1 MKVSTSQ
8 MFLSTSSQLA
18 KQSGRINEL
27 QAKISTGEKLL
38 SPSEEPQRAALINQL
53 ESTASQIST
62 YQKNL
67 DKVDGR
73 LSIEEAI
80 LTSVYN
86 IMGRIRDLSLAG
98 ASGTYSQGD
107 KAIVVQEIRGL
118 RDELLSLA
126 NSQDSG
132 GNYIFAG
139 TKVTTVPYQENAAGE
154 VSYYG
159 DSSSAVVSTGPN
171 SNVKLN
177 RPGSEVF
184 SKVTDGGVDYSFFD
198 VIDGM
203 ADALM
208 GTAKQETVSASF
220 ATSETQLNSGDVFN
234 LEVSVGKTT
243 PVDTV
248 INVATD
254 TPEGI
259 VTAINES
266 STGLTA
272 TLVKEDPASDEVRIY
287 IEGPAGEEGVFTIS
301 TAAGAPGT
309 FPNITF
315 SNNDAIQRGIGR
327 VSESKN
333 LATDALVG
341 IGVSMSVVNE
351 KKDVN
356 EERDLAIKKLISS
369 EKDLDYALA
378 VTELSSEIIALEA
391 LQSSFAKIS
400 QMSLFDYLR

>member
-1 MKVSTSQ
+1 

-80 LTSVYN
+80 LTSVDN
-86 IMGRIRDLSLAG
+86 IMGRIRDLSLAA
-98 ASGTYSQGD
+98 ASGTYSAGD
-107 KAIVVQEIRGL
+107 KAIVVQEMRGL

-184 SKVTDGGVDYSFFD
+184 SKVTDVGVDYSFFD
-198 VIDGM
+198 VLDGM
-203 ADALM
+203 ANALM
-208 GTAKQETVSASF
+208 GTAKQETVSAIFS
-220 ATSETQLNSGDVFN
+220 TSATQLNSGDVFN

-243 PVDTV
+243 PVDTI

-272 TLVKEDPASDEVRIY
+272 KLVKEDITSDEVRIY

-301 TAAGAPGT
+301 TAAGVPAT

-315 SNNDAIQRGIGR
+315 TNNDAIQRGIGR

-356 EERDLAIKKLISS
+356 EERDLAVKKLISS

>member
-8 MFLSTSSQLA
+8 MFLSTSTQLA
-18 KQSGRINEL
+18 KQSSRINEL

-53 ESTASQIST
+53 ESTASQIVHF
-62 YQKNL
+62 QKNL

-73 LSIEEAI
+73 LSIEESI
-80 LTSVYN
+80 LTSVDN
-86 IMGRIRDLSLAG
+86 IMARIRDLSIAG
-98 ASGTYSQGD
+98 ASGTYSPSD
-107 KAIVVQEIRGL
+107 KAIVVHEIRGL
-118 RDELLSLA
+118 RDELMSLA

-139 TKVTTVPYQENAAGE
+139 TKVTTKPYQEDAAGLI
-154 VSYYG
+154 SYHG

-171 SNVKLN
+171 STVKLN
-177 RPGSEVF
+177 RPGEEVF

-208 GTAKQETVSASF
+208 GTAKQETVSTTF
-220 ATSETQLNSGDVFN
+220 ATKATVLNSGGAFN
-234 LEVSVGKTT
+234 LSISVGKTSPT
-243 PVDTV
+243 SST
-248 INVATD
+248 INVTTD
-254 TPEGI
+254 TPEG
-259 VTAINES
+259 VVAAINAS
-266 STGLTA
+266 STGLKA
-272 TLVKEDPASDEVRIY
+272 KLAKENPNSDVVRIY
-287 IEGPAGEEGVFTIS
+287 IEGAGGAEGVFTIS
-301 TAAGAPGT
+301 ST
-309 FPNITF
+309 PNLGF
-315 SNNDAIQRGIGR
+315 SNSDLIQKGIGR
-327 VSESKN
+327 ISESKN
-333 LATDALVG
+333 YTTDALVD

-369 EKDLDYALA
+369 EKDLDYANA

-391 LQSSFAKIS
+391 LQSSFAKIECP
-400 QMSLFDYLR
+400 QKLQ

>member
-1 MKVSTSQ
+1 

-80 LTSVYN
+80 LTSVDN
-86 IMGRIRDLSLAG
+86 IMGRIRDLSLAA
-98 ASGTYSQGD
+98 ASGTYSAGD
-107 KAIVVQEIRGL
+107 KAIVVQEMRGL

-198 VIDGM
+198 VLDGM
-203 ADALM
+203 ANALM
-208 GTAKQETVSASF
+208 GTAKQETVSAAFS
-220 ATSETQLNSGDVFN
+220 TSATQLNSGDVFN

-243 PVDTV
+243 PVDTI

-272 TLVKEDPASDEVRIY
+272 KLVKDDITSDEVRIY
-287 IEGPAGEEGVFTIS
+287 IEGPTGEEGVFTIS
-301 TAAGAPGT
+301 TAAIVPAT
-309 FPNITF
+309 SPNITF
-315 SNNDAIQRGIGR
+315 TNNDAIQRGIGR

-356 EERDLAIKKLISS
+356 EERDLAVKKLISS

>member
-8 MFLSTSSQLA
+8 MFLSTSTQLA
-18 KQSGRINEL
+18 KQSSRINEL

-53 ESTASQIST
+53 ESTASQIAH

-73 LSIEEAI
+73 LSIEESI
-80 LTSVYN
+80 LTSVDN

-98 ASGTYSQGD
+98 ASGTYSPGD
-107 KAIVVQEIRGL
+107 KAIVVHEIRGL
-118 RDELLSLA
+118 RDELMSLA

-139 TKVTTVPYQENAAGE
+139 TKVTTKPYQEDAAG
-154 VSYYG
+154 VISYHG

-171 SNVKLN
+171 STVKLN
-177 RPGSEVF
+177 RPGAEVF

-208 GTAKQETVSASF
+208 GEAKQETISTTF
-220 ATSETQLNSGDVFN
+220 ATKTTVLNSGGAFN
-234 LEVSVGKTT
+234 LSVSVGKTSPT
-243 PVDTV
+243 ATT
-248 INVATD
+248 INVTTD
-254 TPEGI
+254 TPEG
-259 VTAINES
+259 VVAAINAS
-266 STGLTA
+266 STGLKA
-272 TLVKEDPASDEVRIY
+272 KLAKESPNSDVVRVY
-287 IEGPAGEEGVFTIS
+287 IEGAGGEEGVFTIS
-301 TAAGAPGT
+301 SS
-309 FPNITF
+309 PNLGF
-315 SNNDAIQRGIGR
+315 SNNDAIQKGISR
-327 VSESKN
+327 ISESKN
-333 LATDALVG
+333 YTTDALVDV
-341 IGVSMSVVNE
+341 GVSMSVVNE

-369 EKDLDYALA
+369 EKDLDYANA

>member
-80 LTSVYN
+80 LNSVDN
-86 IMGRIRDLSLAG
+86 IMGRIRDLSLAA
-98 ASGTYSQGD
+98 ASGTYSPGD
-107 KAIVVQEIRGL
+107 KAIVVQEMTGL

-139 TKVTTVPYQENAAGE
+139 TKVTTTPYQENAAGE
-154 VSYYG
+154 VTYFG
-159 DSSSAVVSTGPN
+159 DSSSVVVSTGPN

-177 RPGSEVF
+177 RPGTEVF
-184 SKVTDGGVDYSFFD
+184 SKVTDGGVDYNFFD
-198 VIDGM
+198 VIDRM

-208 GTAKQETVSASF
+208 GTAKQETVSNAY
-220 ATSETQLNSGDVFN
+220 ATSATALNSGSAFN
-234 LEVSVGKTT
+234 LTVSVGKTSPT
-243 PVDTV
+243 NTT
-248 INVATD
+248 INVTTD
-254 TPEGI
+254 TPEGV
-259 VTAINES
+259 VTAINAS
-266 STGLTA
+266 STGLKA
-272 TLVKEDPASDEVRIY
+272 KLAKEDPSSDVVSVY
-287 IEGPAGEEGVFTIS
+287 IEGPGGKEGIFTIS
-301 TAAGAPGT
+301 STPTMG
-309 FPNITF
+309 F
-315 SNNDAIQRGIGR
+315 SNNDLVQKGIGR
-327 VSESKN
+327 VSDSKN
-333 LATDALVG
+333 RATDALVG

-356 EERDLAIKKLISS
+356 EERDLAVKKLISS

>member
-80 LTSVYN
+80 LNSVDN
-86 IMGRIRDLSLAG
+86 IMGRIRDLSLAA
-98 ASGTYSQGD
+98 ASGTYSPGD
-107 KAIVVQEIRGL
+107 KAIVVQEMTGL

-139 TKVTTVPYQENAAGE
+139 TKVTTTPYQENAAGE
-154 VSYYG
+154 VTYFG
-159 DSSSAVVSTGPN
+159 DSSSVVVSTGPN

-177 RPGSEVF
+177 RPGTEVF
-184 SKVTDGGVDYSFFD
+184 SKVTDGGVDYNFFD
-198 VIDGM
+198 VIDRM

-208 GTAKQETVSASF
+208 GTAKQETVSNAY
-220 ATSETQLNSGDVFN
+220 ATSAAALNSGAAFN
-234 LEVSVGKTT
+234 LTVSVGKTSPT
-243 PVDTV
+243 NTT
-248 INVATD
+248 INVTTD
-254 TPEGI
+254 TPEGV
-259 VTAINES
+259 VTAINAS
-266 STGLTA
+266 STGLKA
-272 TLVKEDPASDEVRIY
+272 KLAKEDPSSDVVSVY
-287 IEGPAGEEGVFTIS
+287 IEGPGGKEGIFTIS
-301 TAAGAPGT
+301 STPTMG
-309 FPNITF
+309 F
-315 SNNDAIQRGIGR
+315 SNNDLVQKGIGR
-327 VSESKN
+327 VSDSKN
-333 LATDALVG
+333 RATDALVG

-356 EERDLAIKKLISS
+356 EERDLAVKKLISS